1 MIVGSTAV
9 LVVCV
14 LLCVS
19 MVTGEAAGITQWHC
33 VTTQQEKQPQ
43 THHKGKGL
51 LFFAFAYLFVT
62 NFVTLSCSFQTMDS
76 RGLLPAEVIHE
87 ALKVRGKRRS
97 SSGFG
102 QYTFSSDDDSWIIC
116 SSAYQQLQDKSVET

>member
-1 MIVGSTAV
+1 MVY
-9 LVVCV
+9 
-14 LLCVS
+14 CVS
-19 MVTGEAAGITQWHC
+19 VIIGEAAGIAQWNS
-33 VTTQQEKQPQ
+33 VTAQQTKQPEA
-43 THHKGKGL
+43 HHKGKEGPLVYL
-51 LFFAFAYLFVT
+51 LQAVT
-62 NFVTLSCSFQTMDS
+62 LSLSCSFQTMDS

-116 SSAYQQLQDKSVET
+116 SSAYHQLQEK